1 MLDDILEDSWTY
13 QEIVKKGLEKGIRQ
27 GLELGLE
34 KGLEKGLEQG
44 LEQGRAEERQHVIRG
59 QRETLLNFVQKRYPE
74 LSTFAEVHVENIKD
88 TDAMQHLL
96 NQLLFTVQTAEEA
109 KQAIVDA
116 SADAIE
122 E

>member
-1 MLDDILEDSWTY
+1 MVYRVLYKRFSATPERFYHTLDSMYLM
-13 QEIVKKGLEKGIRQ
+13 
-27 GLELGLE
+27 
-34 KGLEKGLEQG
+34 
-44 LEQGRAEERQHVIRG
+44 
-59 QRETLLNFVQKRYPE
+59 

-96 NQLLFTVQTAEEA
+96 NQLLFTVRTVEEA

-116 SADAIE
+116 SAEEIE